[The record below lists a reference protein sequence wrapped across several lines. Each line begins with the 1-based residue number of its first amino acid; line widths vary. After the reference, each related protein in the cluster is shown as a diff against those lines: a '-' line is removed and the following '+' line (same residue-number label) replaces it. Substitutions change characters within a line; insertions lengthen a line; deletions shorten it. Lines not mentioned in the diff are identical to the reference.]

1 MKRLVLILI
10 CLFSF
15 FSLQAQVSEKELSG
29 VEFLQMDD
37 GKGGTI
43 YGFTLGDKMI
53 GPNYHV
59 HPDGTKFY
67 TYFNLEGKAE
77 LVQIMEVPHSGQ
89 LFLAEMVNGNLNG
102 NAFQMI
108 GKNLDWARVYKD
120 GEPRKNA
127 DTEYLGKLS
136 NRPNC
141 VGNCIDAFGIY
152 QTSGKQLAMG
162 FFKKESP
169 STPIIHTFP
178 SGSMYLGS
186 MDGWDREG
194 FGKYSY
200 ANDGSVYIGM
210 WKKNM
215 REGLGFWFN
224 KDGSIRKKGYF
235 KKDEVIR
242 NM

>member
-1 MKRLVLILI
+1 MTRLFLLLI
-10 CLFSF
+10 CWVTL
-15 FSLQAQVSEKELSG
+15 LPIQAQVSEKELQG

-37 GKGGTI
+37 GNGGTI

-53 GPNYHV
+53 GPSYHIY
-59 HPDGTKFY
+59 PDGKRFY

-77 LVQIMEVPHSGQ
+77 QVQIMEIPYSGQ
-89 LFLAEMVNGNLNG
+89 LLLAEMVDGAMNG
-102 NAFQMI
+102 NAFQMV

-169 STPIIHTFP
+169 STPVIHTFP
-178 SGSMYLGS
+178 AGDMYLGS
-186 MDGWDREG
+186 MDGWEREG
-194 FGKYSY
+194 FGTYRF
-200 ANDGSVYIGM
+200 ANDGSIYIGM

-224 KDGSIRKKGYF
+224 KDGALRKKGYF
-235 KKDEVIR
+235 KKGEVIR